1 MQQTKQLF
9 ALKKKKSVYTDA
21 NNFKNYRNKMH
32 VRTKYYNG
40 HLMVTYVG
48 CRNVSVFLGVLNF

>member
-40 HLMVTYVG
+40 HL
-48 CRNVSVFLGVLNF
+48 